1 MRVKHM
7 PHQLDGAFARVNRA
21 AKHIAELKSI
31 VDIFR
36 QAYHDA
42 VASQFDHDRLDQP
55 DLGPRPVPTPEQ
67 VGILVGEIC
76 YNLRASLDYLVY
88 ELAILDSGAV
98 QDNTQFPIYD
108 EEDKTQDFTKRTSKA
123 LKGVNLGHKARIE
136 ALQPYKDCQWTA
148 TLREIS
154 NPDKHRRLPGTGRIG
169 RAATVPI
176 TLPSPTISTEHIVR
190 GHDGVEMKV
199 TLTTSLQV
207 QIGVKTAS
215 NPVVETSVPVV
226 ETIEELHSQVT
237 HTLGV
242 FKSEF
247 K

>member
-76 YNLRASLDYLVY
+76 YNLRANLRASLDYLVY

-98 QDNTQFPIYD
+98 QDNLSFPFMTR
-108 EEDKTQDFTKRTSKA
+108 KTRRKTSPNA
-123 LKGVNLGHKARIE
+123 PAR
-136 ALQPYKDCQWTA
+136 
-148 TLREIS
+148 
-154 NPDKHRRLPGTGRIG
+154 H
-169 RAATVPI
+169 
-176 TLPSPTISTEHIVR
+176 
-190 GHDGVEMKV
+190 
-199 TLTTSLQV
+199 
-207 QIGVKTAS
+207 
-215 NPVVETSVPVV
+215 
-226 ETIEELHSQVT
+226 
-237 HTLGV
+237 
-242 FKSEF
+242 
-247 K
+247 